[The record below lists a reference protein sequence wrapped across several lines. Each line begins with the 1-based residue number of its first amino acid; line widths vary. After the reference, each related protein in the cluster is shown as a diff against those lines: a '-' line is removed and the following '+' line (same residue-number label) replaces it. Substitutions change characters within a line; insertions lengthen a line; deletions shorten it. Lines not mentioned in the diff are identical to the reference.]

1 MSDTTNTASPQTA
14 PASAPAES
22 SPPVAT
28 SATPESVGGA
38 QPPSTGSQGQSSFDM
53 ASWKASGSNRTELPE
68 NMRGLYDHLS
78 DDFSKRDSFNAVKEL
93 RSMIENADTKT
104 TPQRQGVYEN
114 QQQQQQGEGGDVER
128 QVQARMSQMKNQESV
143 QKFRGD
149 FESMLKEP
157 INVGDGHTF
166 AFADKGELGKFV
178 DYSRNVLN
186 NGAISPMDLYKL
198 YNFERI
204 LADTGEWKARQHEE
218 SMRKASGGT
227 RSQEQGL
234 TQQPSSNESRSS
246 GQSSGNQTVEEIMQE
261 KFPEIYGNM
270 KSGTVRYG

>member
-1 MSDTTNTASPQTA
+1 MSDITNNAPPQTA
-14 PASAPAES
+14 PASAPAEA

-28 SATPESVGGA
+28 SASPEPVEGT
-38 QPPSTGSQGQSSFDM
+38 QPPSTGSQGQASFDM
-53 ASWKASGSNRTELPE
+53 AAWKASGSNRSELPDS
-68 NMRGLYDHLS
+68 MRGLYDHLS

-93 RSMIENADTKT
+93 RSLIEQADTKAA
-104 TPQRQGVYEN
+104 PQRQGVYDN
-114 QQQQQQGEGGDVER
+114 QQQQAEGGDVER
-128 QVQARMSQMKNQESV
+128 QVQARMAQMKNQESV

-149 FESMLKEP
+149 FESMLKQP

-166 AFADKGELGKFV
+166 AFADKNELGKFV
-178 DYSRNVLN
+178 DFSRNVLN

-218 SMRKASGGT
+218 AMRKVASGP
-227 RSQEQGL
+227 RSTEQSG
-234 TQQPSSNESRSS
+234 TQQTSNKEARAS